1 MAPAA
6 PGLFSTSTCCPH
18 MSLSF
23 AAKTRAI
30 RSELRPGGYAT
41 ISFTGRAGYCCAS
54 AVVQTNARRQRSRVM
69 SAFDAH
75 FLDDRAELLD
85 LALQYRVLLRR
96 ARADRLGADG
106 AQALRGLRMVHRGP
120 RCPLQPLDHLAR
132 RVRPREQPVPA
143 LGFEV
148 GEAPLARRGQVRPG
162 VASALRGACH

>member
-30 RSELRPGGYAT
+30 RSELPPGGYAT

-54 AVVQTNARRQRSRVM
+54 AVVQTKARRQRSRFM

-85 LALQYRVLLRR
+85 LALEDRVLLRR
-96 ARADRLGADG
+96 ARADRLGADV
-106 AQALRGLRMVHRGP
+106 AQALRGLRMVHGGRRFPLPPLHALPP
-120 RCPLQPLDHLAR
+120 RL
-132 RVRPREQPVPA
+132 RPP
-143 LGFEV
+143 
-148 GEAPLARRGQVRPG
+148 GEPSPT
-162 VASALRGACH
+162 LRFQ